1 MYNFKNFRFYLSETE
16 KPKFEDTIRQKSPHS
31 VIGCVLGLKG
41 LCQIL
46 GYSREDSRYLSFKKC
61 IYFIEERWREKQSSC
76 ALFILRMPGSQEL
89 SLSRMYMAGLLPVL
103 QRLPAPSRRAVQQE
117 SGIASQRNA
126 LPHEMQATQD
136 NVLTALPNSFLE
148 AMVLS
153 VCKFQM
159 YKYIVTISC
168 NYQCKVLKECSC
180 EGESSKKFICFSIFC
195 SSSRDSTTHLLNLEA
210 TCRCC
215 AGPVFFL

>member
-1 MYNFKNFRFYLSETE
+1 MSNFNNFRFYLSETE

-89 SLSRMYMAGLLPVL
+89 SLSRMYGRAPASTTAPTCSFPACSAAGKW
-103 QRLPAPSRRAVQQE
+103 
-117 SGIASQRNA
+117 N
-126 LPHEMQATQD
+126 
-136 NVLTALPNSFLE
+136 
-148 AMVLS
+148 
-153 VCKFQM
+153 CK
-159 YKYIVTISC
+159 
-168 NYQCKVLKECSC
+168 
-180 EGESSKKFICFSIFC
+180 SKKGT
-195 SSSRDSTTHLLNLEA
+195 ST
-210 TCRCC
+210 
-215 AGPVFFL
+215 